1 VPAPAASQT
10 VRHPVGRGALR
21 ALAGGL
27 GWALTAA
34 SVAILV
40 ASAAGPRLG
49 LFRVETVL
57 SGSMRPT
64 FAPGDVVVVRPEP
77 LSAVRVGQVI
87 SYSIP
92 IGDHH
97 VESHRVVRIVRGGAN
112 PIVVTRGDA
121 NATADPWRA
130 QLHGTTA
137 WRVTHVLP
145 NLGYAV
151 IWLRSRAV
159 HTVTVILIPVL
170 LAALVL
176 AAIWRPAKARPA
188 G

>member
-1 VPAPAASQT
+1 M
-10 VRHPVGRGALR
+10 
-21 ALAGGL
+21 
-27 GWALTAA
+27 TAVC
-34 SVAILV
+34 VAVLV
-40 ASAAGPRLG
+40 ASAGGPRLG

-87 SYSIP
+87 SYRIP
-92 IGDHH
+92 VGDHH
-97 VESHRVVRIVRGGAN
+97 VESHRVVRVVRGGAS

-121 NATADPWRA
+121 NAAADPWRA

-145 NLGYAV
+145 KLGYAV
-151 IWLRSRAV
+151 IWLRSRTV
-159 HTVTVILIPVL
+159 HTVTVILIPAL
-170 LAALVL
+170 LAALAL
-176 AAIWRPAKARPA
+176 ASIWRPAQARPTA
-188 G
+188 